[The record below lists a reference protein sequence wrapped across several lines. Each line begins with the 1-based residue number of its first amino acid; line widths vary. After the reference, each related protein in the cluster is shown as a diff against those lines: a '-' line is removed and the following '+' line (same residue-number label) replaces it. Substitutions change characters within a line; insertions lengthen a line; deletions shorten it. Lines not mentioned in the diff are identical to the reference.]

1 VEVRLLS
8 EIPDF
13 DEFLCEV
20 ELSGGNVFICP
31 AEELEVYFRDEN
43 GEVRSSLDSEFP
55 ARVGAVRFLQDLV
68 VVDYSV
74 VNMVKL
80 MLDSPPEI
88 RETILVGDVTVY
100 VNNPIPATWKVLGI
114 RIKDVLF
121 QVQTFALEK
130 NLTFLAD

>member
-1 VEVRLLS
+1 MEVRLLS

-20 ELSGGNVFICP
+20 ELSGGSVFICP
-31 AEELEVYFRDEN
+31 AEELEVYFRGEN
-43 GEVRSSLDSEFP
+43 GEVRSSLDSGFP
-55 ARVGAVRFLQDLV
+55 ARVGAVRLLQDLV

-100 VNNPIPATWKVLGI
+100 VNNSIPATWKVLGI